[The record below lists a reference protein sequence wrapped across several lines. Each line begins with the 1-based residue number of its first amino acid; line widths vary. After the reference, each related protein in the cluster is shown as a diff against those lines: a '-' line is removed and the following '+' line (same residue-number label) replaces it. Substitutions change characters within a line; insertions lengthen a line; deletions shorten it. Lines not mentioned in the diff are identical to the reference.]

1 MDIKTLAQAISHVG
15 GPSEAARICNV
26 SPAAVG
32 KWLKRDSLPRT
43 DYSGETNYAEL
54 LAKASKGAFT
64 ARELRALASP
74 RKNAA

>member
-1 MDIKTLAQAISHVG
+1 MDIKTLSQAITQVG
-15 GPSEAARICNV
+15 GPSEAARICDV

-32 KWLKRDSLPRT
+32 KWLKRGHLPRT
-43 DYSGETNYAEL
+43 EYSGETNYAEL

-74 RKNAA
+74 RRQAA